1 MMNQYKQETSQIHAP
16 ADLIRRTKQAMQE
29 EELRLQREKT
39 QASFAALS
47 PDKLMPE
54 SDGINADLPK
64 SQMQTDRHSVI
75 SSGKIYRWA
84 LPVAV
89 AAMVLLLINVTSGM
103 VGRRFNKSSSG
114 AAPMNTASDD
124 TTAYDMAEAAAE
136 EMFDD
141 ADMAVTEQKYS
152 EGVMADQSADQ
163 YENSNAGA
171 AYDNGADMAAA
182 EDNYEP
188 EEAAKAAEYEDES
201 IQKEINDGAG
211 MNNMDGVSE
220 DVYAADLTVTE
231 VAESP
236 AFVDDEDTECI
247 MVHGIRVYVIRES
260 NGQWS
265 AYARVNQVNY
275 VVTGGENITDAEDYA
290 VKAYEWLSENVAGTE

>member
-16 ADLIRRTKQAMQE
+16 ADLIRRTKQAMLE
-29 EELRLQREKT
+29 EELRLQREKAQT
-39 QASFAALS
+39 SFTAWS
-47 PDKLMPE
+47 SDKLVPE
-54 SDGINADLPK
+54 SEGINVDLPK
-64 SQMQTDRHSVI
+64 NRVQTDRQSAI
-75 SSGKIYRWA
+75 GSGKIYRWA
-84 LPVAV
+84 LPVAA

-103 VGRRFNKSSSG
+103 VGKRFNKSSSG
-114 AAPMNTASDD
+114 AAPASDD
-124 TTAYDMAEAAAE
+124 TAAYDMAEAAAE
-136 EMFDD
+136 ETFDD
-141 ADMAVTEQKYS
+141 ADMTVAEQKYS
-152 EGVMADQSADQ
+152 EGVMADQSADR

-171 AYDNGADMAAA
+171 AYDSGADMAA

-201 IQKEINDGAG
+201 IRKEINDGAG

-231 VAESP
+231 VTEAP
-236 AFVDDEDTECI
+236 AFVDDGDTECI
-247 MVHGIRVYVIRES
+247 MVHGIRIYVIRES
-260 NGQWS
+260 SGQWS

>member
-1 MMNQYKQETSQIHAP
+1 MMNQYKQETLQIHAP
-16 ADLIRRTKQAMQE
+16 ADLIRRTKQAVQE

-39 QASFAALS
+39 QAAFAAWS

-64 SQMQTDRHSVI
+64 DRMQTDRHSVI

-84 LPVAV
+84 LPVAA

-103 VGRRFNKSSSG
+103 VGKRFNKSSSG
-114 AAPMNTASDD
+114 AAPASDD
-124 TTAYDMAEAAAE
+124 TTAYDMAEAPAE

-152 EGVMADQSADQ
+152 EGVMADQSADR
-163 YENSNAGA
+163 YGNSNAGA
-171 AYDNGADMAAA
+171 AYDSGADMAA

-231 VAESP
+231 VAEAP

-260 NGQWS
+260 SGQWS

-275 VVTGGENITDAEDYA
+275 VVTGGENITDAEGYA
-290 VKAYEWLSENVAGTE
+290 VKAYEWMTENVAGTE

>member
-39 QASFAALS
+39 QAAFAAWS
-47 PDKLMPE
+47 PDKLMQE
-54 SDGINADLPK
+54 SEGINADLPK
-64 SQMQTDRHSVI
+64 NRAQTDRQSVI

-84 LPVAV
+84 LPVAA

-103 VGRRFNKSSSG
+103 VGKRFNKSASG
-114 AAPMNTASDD
+114 AAPASDD

-136 EMFDD
+136 ETFDD
-141 ADMAVTEQKYS
+141 ADMTVAEQKYS
-152 EGVMADQSADQ
+152 EGIMADQSADR

-171 AYDNGADMAAA
+171 AYDSGADMAAA

-188 EEAAKAAEYEDES
+188 EEAAEAAEYEDDS
-201 IQKEINDGAG
+201 IRKEIDDGAG
-211 MNNMDGVSE
+211 MNNMDGISE

-231 VAESP
+231 VAEAP
-236 AFVDDEDTECI
+236 VFVDDEDTECI

-275 VVTGGENITDAEDYA
+275 VVTGGENITDAENYA
-290 VKAYEWLSENVAGTE
+290 VKAYEWLTENVAGTE

>member
-29 EELRLQREKT
+29 EELRLQREKAQT
-39 QASFAALS
+39 SFTAWNS
-47 PDKLMPE
+47 DKLAPE
-54 SDGINADLPK
+54 SEGINVDLPK
-64 SQMQTDRHSVI
+64 NRVQTDRQSAI
-75 SSGKIYRWA
+75 GSGKIYRWA
-84 LPVAV
+84 LPVAA

-103 VGRRFNKSSSG
+103 VGKRFNKSSSG
-114 AAPMNTASDD
+114 AAPASDD
-124 TTAYDMAEAAAE
+124 TAAYDMAEAAAE

-141 ADMAVTEQKYS
+141 ADMTVAEQKYS
-152 EGVMADQSADQ
+152 EGVMADQSADR

-171 AYDNGADMAAA
+171 AYDSGADMAA

-201 IQKEINDGAG
+201 IRKEINDGAG

-231 VAESP
+231 VAEAP

-275 VVTGGENITDAEDYA
+275 VVTGGENITDAENYA
-290 VKAYEWLSENVAGTE
+290 VKAYEWLTENVAGTE

>member
-29 EELRLQREKT
+29 EELRLQREKAQT
-39 QASFAALS
+39 SFTAWS
-47 PDKLMPE
+47 PDKLVPE
-54 SDGINADLPK
+54 SEGINVDLPK
-64 SQMQTDRHSVI
+64 NRVQTDRQSVI

-84 LPVAV
+84 LPVAA

-103 VGRRFNKSSSG
+103 VGKRFNKSASG
-114 AAPMNTASDD
+114 AAPASDD
-124 TTAYDMAEAAAE
+124 TTAYDMAEAATE

-141 ADMAVTEQKYS
+141 ADVTVAEQKYS
-152 EGVMADQSADQ
+152 EGVMVDQSADR

-182 EDNYEP
+182 KDNYEP
-188 EEAAKAAEYEDES
+188 EEAAEAAEYEDDS
-201 IQKEINDGAG
+201 IRKEIDDGAG
-211 MNNMDGVSE
+211 MNNMDGISE

-231 VAESP
+231 VAEAP
-236 AFVDDEDTECI
+236 VFVDDEDTECI

-275 VVTGGENITDAEDYA
+275 VVTGGENITDAENYA
-290 VKAYEWLSENVAGTE
+290 VKAYEWLTENVAGTE

>member
-1 MMNQYKQETSQIHAP
+1 MIMMNQYKQETSQIHAP

-29 EELRLQREKT
+29 EELRLQREKAQT
-39 QASFAALS
+39 VFTAWS

-54 SDGINADLPK
+54 SEGINTDLSK
-64 SQMQTDRHSVI
+64 SRVQTDRQSVI

-84 LPVAV
+84 LPVAA

-103 VGRRFNKSSSG
+103 VGKRFNKSASG
-114 AAPMNTASDD
+114 AAPASDD
-124 TTAYDMAEAAAE
+124 TAAYDMAEAAAE

-141 ADMAVTEQKYS
+141 VDMAVTEQKYS
-152 EGVMADQSADQ
+152 EGVMADQSADR
-163 YENSNAGA
+163 YENKNTGA

-188 EEAAKAAEYEDES
+188 EEAAEAAEYEDES
-201 IQKEINDGAG
+201 IRKEVNDEAG
-211 MNNMDGVSE
+211 ENSTDGVSG
-220 DVYAADLTVTE
+220 DVYGADLTVTE
-231 VAESP
+231 VAEAP

-247 MVHGIRVYVIRES
+247 MVHGIRVYVIRELS
-260 NGQWS
+260 GQWS

-290 VKAYEWLSENVAGTE
+290 VKAYEWLTENVAGTE

>member
-1 MMNQYKQETSQIHAP
+1 MIMMNQYKQETSQIHAP

-29 EELRLQREKT
+29 EELLLQREKT
-39 QASFAALS
+39 QTAFAAWN

-54 SDGINADLPK
+54 SEGINADLPK
-64 SQMQTDRHSVI
+64 SRVQTDRHSVI

-84 LPVAV
+84 LPGAA

-103 VGRRFNKSSSG
+103 VGKRFNKSASG
-114 AAPMNTASDD
+114 AAPATDD

-136 EMFDD
+136 ETFDD
-141 ADMAVTEQKYS
+141 ADMTVAEQKYS
-152 EGVMADQSADQ
+152 EGIMADQSADR
-163 YENSNAGA
+163 YENSNTGA
-171 AYDNGADMAAA
+171 AYDSGADMAAA
-182 EDNYEP
+182 KDNYEP
-188 EEAAKAAEYEDES
+188 EEAAEVAEYEDDS
-201 IQKEINDGAG
+201 IRKEIDDGVG
-211 MNNMDGVSE
+211 INNMDGISE
-220 DVYAADLTVTE
+220 DVYVADLTVTE
-231 VAESP
+231 VTEAP

-260 NGQWS
+260 SSQWS

-290 VKAYEWLSENVAGTE
+290 VKAYEWLTENLAGTE

>member
-29 EELRLQREKT
+29 EELRLQREKAQT
-39 QASFAALS
+39 LFTAWNS
-47 PDKLMPE
+47 DKLVPE
-54 SDGINADLPK
+54 SEGINVDLPK
-64 SQMQTDRHSVI
+64 NRVQTDRQSAI
-75 SSGKIYRWA
+75 GSGKIYRWA
-84 LPVAV
+84 LPVAA

-103 VGRRFNKSSSG
+103 VGKRFNKSASG
-114 AAPMNTASDD
+114 AAPASDD

-136 EMFDD
+136 ETFDD

-152 EGVMADQSADQ
+152 EGIMADQSADR

-171 AYDNGADMAAA
+171 AYDSGADMAAA

-188 EEAAKAAEYEDES
+188 AEAAEYEDDS
-201 IQKEINDGAG
+201 IRKEIDDGAG
-211 MNNMDGVSE
+211 ANSTDGISG
-220 DVYAADLTVTE
+220 DVYGADLTVTE
-231 VAESP
+231 VAEAP
-236 AFVDDEDTECI
+236 VFVDDEDTECI

-260 NGQWS
+260 SGQWS

-275 VVTGGENITDAEDYA
+275 VVIGGENITDAEDYA
-290 VKAYEWLSENVAGTE
+290 VKAYEWLAENVAGTE

>member
-29 EELRLQREKT
+29 EELRLQREKAQT
-39 QASFAALS
+39 SFTAWNS
-47 PDKLMPE
+47 DKLAPE
-54 SDGINADLPK
+54 SEGINVDLPK
-64 SQMQTDRHSVI
+64 NRVQTDRQSAI
-75 SSGKIYRWA
+75 GSGKIYRWA
-84 LPVAV
+84 LPVAA
-89 AAMVLLLINVTSGM
+89 AAMVLLLINVTSDM
-103 VGRRFNKSSSG
+103 VGKRFNKSASG
-114 AAPMNTASDD
+114 AAPASDD

-141 ADMAVTEQKYS
+141 ADMAVAEQKYS
-152 EGVMADQSADQ
+152 EGVMADQSADR

-171 AYDNGADMAAA
+171 AYDSGADMAA

-201 IQKEINDGAG
+201 IQKEINDGAR

-231 VAESP
+231 VAEAP

-275 VVTGGENITDAEDYA
+275 VVTGGENITDAENYA
-290 VKAYEWLSENVAGTE
+290 VKAYEWLTENVAGTE